1 LLPGPEPFFGSRGDD
16 FWAAWNSHTDKLT
29 WARGF
34 LALLMSDPAQEAAM
48 RVINAAGADH
58 LRKMRGLY
66 VDYPAE
72 TVLLP
77 ENLTTE
83 EARAD
88 RRHPQRR
95 HEHIMLGPACDMW

>member
-1 LLPGPEPFFGSRGDD
+1 MEQ
-16 FWAAWNSHTDKLT
+16 SHNLT

-34 LALLMSDPAQEAAM
+34 LALLMSDPAGPAQEAAM

-66 VDYPAE
+66 VDYPAG
-72 TVLLP
+72 TVPLS

-83 EARAD
+83 EARELTAD
-88 RRHPQRR
+88 VHSGGTSTSCWGWRV
-95 HEHIMLGPACDMW
+95 ICGN